1 MKIIGYNIVKDTYVG
16 ITFDID
22 EEIDK
27 EKKLYYLIENVQL
40 CCETFSVEYNS
51 EDLEKLINTEITSI
65 SSHKSTSATDY
76 TETSSEIVKIQGVKE
91 GEDIEVFIEIY
102 NNHNGYYKHQVKI
115 SYYEYDKLVLYED
128 SM

>member
-27 EKKLYYLIENVQL
+27 EKKLYYLIENMIL
-40 CCETFSVEYNS
+40 CCETFGVKYNI

-65 SSHKSTSATDY
+65 SSHKSTSDY
-76 TETSSEIVKIQGVKE
+76 NYETSREIVKIQGVKE

-102 NNHNGYYKHQVKI
+102 NNHNGYYPHRVKI
-115 SYYEYDKLVLYED
+115 SYYEYDIVLYED
-128 SM
+128 NM